1 MILVF
6 NDRIG
11 HQGGQAN
18 FSTSAASTGTT
29 TFNTVASGDILR
41 ASLTGGVYVLEN
53 NATSGLVTTAGAGNN
68 QGPATINGT
77 MNGYTGTGEN
87 ITMRFFLQYG
97 TDIYHKDAV
106 SGGST
111 FFAGSGQV
119 YVHVEDS
126 TDPYTGGS
134 YLLDNTSGAKENAY
148 TIYPA
153 TVTDNLFGKAN
164 GLGDPELMCNIAPI
178 DCGNRVW
185 VDTDGDGIQDADES
199 PLAGVTVQ
207 LVKNGSVIA
216 TATTDANGNYLF
228 SNDASR
234 TDTDGDGI
242 ADNIYNI
249 TQLMPDMAYIVRI
262 PNVQGGSK
270 QSAIGANSL
279 HYLMQVQEHQERK
292 KM

>member
-1 MILVF
+1 M
-6 NDRIG
+6 
-11 HQGGQAN
+11 
-18 FSTSAASTGTT
+18 
-29 TFNTVASGDILR
+29 
-41 ASLTGGVYVLEN
+41 
-53 NATSGLVTTAGAGNN
+53 
-68 QGPATINGT
+68 
-77 MNGYTGTGEN
+77 
-87 ITMRFFLQYG
+87 
-97 TDIYHKDAV
+97 
-106 SGGST
+106 
-111 FFAGSGQV
+111 
-119 YVHVEDS
+119 
-126 TDPYTGGS
+126 
-134 YLLDNTSGAKENAY
+134 LDNTSGAKENAY

-178 DCGNRVW
+178 EIGNRVW

-199 PLAGVTVQ
+199 PLSGVTIQ

-270 QSAIGANSL
+270 QSAIGANNLTLSNASSGTPGTQEDVRDSDGVLVGNNAEVTVLTTQIPVEGANNHTFDFGFTESPACSL
-279 HYLMQVQEHQERK
+279 VANCTPTAQTSCTPVNGGASVTVTGAQGNLIYIWSGETTVSISGK
-292 KM
+292 SAGTYTVTVTDDFYKGCTATCSGC